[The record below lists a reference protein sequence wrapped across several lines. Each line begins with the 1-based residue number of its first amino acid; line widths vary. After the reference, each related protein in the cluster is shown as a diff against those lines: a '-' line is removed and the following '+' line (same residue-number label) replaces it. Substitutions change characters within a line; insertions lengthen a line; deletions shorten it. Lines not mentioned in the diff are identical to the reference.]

1 MSSWNDLAHGAG
13 DGGLHEVIETG
24 FELVEFDAQVCD
36 RIGTLA
42 SEVDKMAVCGMLKI
56 EETEGNDKSF

>member
-1 MSSWNDLAHGAG
+1 MTLEHGAG

-24 FELVEFDAQVCD
+24 LELIEFDAHVCN

-42 SEVDKMAVCGMLKI
+42 SEVDKMEL
-56 EETEGNDKSF
+56 

>member
-24 FELVEFDAQVCD
+24 FELVEFDAQICG

-42 SEVDKMAVCGMLKI
+42 SEVDKMGL
-56 EETEGNDKSF
+56 

>member
-1 MSSWNDLAHGAG
+1 MTLEHGPG

-42 SEVDKMAVCGMLKI
+42 SEVDKMGL
-56 EETEGNDKSF
+56 